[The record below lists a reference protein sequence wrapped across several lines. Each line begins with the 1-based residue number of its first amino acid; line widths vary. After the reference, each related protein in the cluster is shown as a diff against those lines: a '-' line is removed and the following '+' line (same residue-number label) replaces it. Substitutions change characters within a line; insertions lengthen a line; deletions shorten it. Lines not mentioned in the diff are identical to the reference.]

1 MAVQDDNGSAQEAFQ
16 RALDAAV
23 ERGEVVRGARALYRP
38 GQLVLSDRAVQ
49 LLGEELSSIADADG
63 EQGEWLARVGL
74 QLWRTARGEGAAALV
89 EVATRLQGL
98 ALTRAEEGGD
108 AGSIEAGDPPIT
120 VSLNHVLVGLPH
132 PWGGPA
138 GPPSATAAHRR
149 LDPAAE
155 RAVPDIAVLDT
166 GVPSHK
172 LLSAWHPNLDAAIRR
187 DPGNPVFHD
196 DEDRLYPAG
205 AAPVLGAEAGH
216 GTFIAGLV
224 RRVAPDLVISP
235 YAVLDPDGI
244 GDDVWVARALLSVG
258 TRPMAVPVINL
269 SLGGYTFDDNP
280 PAVTKAVLNQ
290 LPRTTVVVA
299 AAGNDGIDRPWWPAA
314 FADVVAVAAVDDA
327 DGVVA
332 PTAWSNYGPWVD
344 VCTVGLDLLSTY
356 VEGTYPSGP
365 TFAGPHPFARWS
377 GTSFAAPLVA
387 AEIARRVREDAELG
401 LAPTGPLT
409 ADEAWRQ
416 LAAELVPLPGSR
428 DVGLLY
434 WPPEDPREPRLP

>member
-1 MAVQDDNGSAQEAFQ
+1 MTEQDGAEPGDAFR

-38 GQLVLSDRAVQ
+38 GQLVLSDRAVR

-74 QLWRTARGEGAAALV
+74 QLWRIVRGESAESLV
-89 EVATRLQGL
+89 EVATRLQGI
-98 ALTRAEEGGD
+98 ALTRAERDPAADEPGGD
-108 AGSIEAGDPPIT
+108 DPPIT
-120 VSLNHVLVGLPH
+120 VSLNHVLVGEPH
-132 PWGGPA
+132 PRGGPA
-138 GPPSATAAHRR
+138 GPPSATAAHPP
-149 LDPAAE
+149 LDPAPD
-155 RAVPDIAVLDT
+155 RSVPDIAVLDT

-172 LLSAWHPNLDAAIRR
+172 LLSSWHPQLDAAIRR

-196 DEDRLYPAG
+196 DEDRLYPV
-205 AAPVLGAEAGH
+205 AAPTLGAEAGH

-244 GDDVWVARALLSVG
+244 GDDVWVARALLAVG
-258 TRPMAVPVINL
+258 SRPMAVPVVNL

-280 PAVTKAVLNQ
+280 PVVTQAVLDQ

-314 FADVVAVAAVDDA
+314 CKHVVAVAAVDDLG
-327 DGVVA
+327 GVVA
-332 PTAWSNYGPWVD
+332 PTEWSNFGPWVD
-344 VCTVGLDLLSTY
+344 VCTVGSDLLSTY
-356 VEGTYPSGP
+356 VEGTYPTG
-365 TFAGPHPFARWS
+365 TVFAGPHPFARWS

-401 LAPTGPLT
+401 HAPTGPLT
-409 ADEAWRQ
+409 ADEAWLQ
-416 LAAELVPLPGSR
+416 LAAELVRLPSAR
-428 DVGLLY
+428 AVGLLY
-434 WPPEDPREPRLP
+434 WPPEDPRQPRLP

>member
-1 MAVQDDNGSAQEAFQ
+1 MAVQGDDGSAQDAFQ
-16 RALDAAV
+16 QALDAAV

-38 GQLVLSDRAVQ
+38 GQLVLSDRAVH

-63 EQGEWLARVGL
+63 EQGEWLGRVGL
-74 QLWRTARGEGAAALV
+74 QLWRIVRGEGAASLV

-98 ALTRAEEGGD
+98 ALTRAEERGD
-108 AGSIEAGDPPIT
+108 AESIDREDPPIT
-120 VSLNHVLVGLPH
+120 VSLNHVLVGQPH
-132 PWGGPA
+132 PKGGPA
-138 GPPSATAAHRR
+138 GPPTATAAHRR

-172 LLSAWHPNLDAAIRR
+172 LLSSWHPNLDAAIRR
-187 DPGNPVFHD
+187 DSANPVFHD
-196 DEDRLYPAG
+196 DEDRLYPA

-244 GDDVWVARALLSVG
+244 GDDVWVARALLAVG

-280 PAVTKAVLNQ
+280 PVVTQAVLDR

-314 FADVVAVAAVDDA
+314 FANVVAVAAVDDA

-332 PTAWSNYGPWVD
+332 PTAWSNYGTWVD

-356 VEGTYPSGP
+356 VDGTYPSGA
-365 TFAGPHPFARWS
+365 TFSGPHPFARWS

-401 LAPTGPLT
+401 HSATGPLT

-416 LAAELVPLPGSR
+416 LAAELVPLPSPR

>member
-1 MAVQDDNGSAQEAFQ
+1 MAVQGDDGSAQDAFQ

-63 EQGEWLARVGL
+63 EQGEWLGRVGL
-74 QLWRTARGEGAAALV
+74 QLWRIVRGEGAASLV
-89 EVATRLQGL
+89 ETATRLQGL
-98 ALTRAEEGGD
+98 ALTRAEERRDGESTD
-108 AGSIEAGDPPIT
+108 REDPPIT
-120 VSLNHVLVGLPH
+120 VSLNHVLVGQPH
-132 PWGGPA
+132 PRGGPA
-138 GPPSATAAHRR
+138 GPPTATAAHRR

-166 GVPSHK
+166 GVPTHK

-187 DPGNPVFHD
+187 DPANPVFHD

-205 AAPVLGAEAGH
+205 APVLGAEAGH

-244 GDDVWVARALLSVG
+244 GDDVWVARALLAVG
-258 TRPMAVPVINL
+258 TRPMAVPVISL

-280 PAVTKAVLNQ
+280 PVVTQAVLDR

-332 PTAWSNYGPWVD
+332 PTSWSNFGPWVD
-344 VCTVGLDLLSTY
+344 VCTLGQDLLSTY
-356 VEGTYPSGP
+356 VEGTYPSGA
-365 TFAGPHPFARWS
+365 TFTGPHTFARWS

-387 AEIARRVREDAELG
+387 GLIAAQMSNASASAADATATVLAQAAAQAIPGLG
-401 LAPTGPLT
+401 P
-409 ADEAWRQ
+409 
-416 LAAELVPLPGSR
+416 V
-428 DVGLLY
+428 LY
-434 WPPEDPREPRLP
+434 PWHA

>member
-1 MAVQDDNGSAQEAFQ
+1 MTEQSDGEATRDAFQEA
-16 RALDAAV
+16 LDRAV

-38 GQLVLSDRAVQ
+38 DQLVLSDRAVE

-63 EQGEWLARVGL
+63 ESGEWLGRVGL
-74 QLWRTARGEGAAALV
+74 QLWLIMRGGRGESLV
-89 EVATRLQGL
+89 EMATRLQGL
-98 ALTRAEEGGD
+98 ALTRADQG
-108 AGSIEAGDPPIT
+108 AGRVDDEAGDRPIT
-120 VSLNHVLVGLPH
+120 VSLNHVLVGQPH
-132 PWGGPA
+132 PKGGPA
-138 GPPSATAAHRR
+138 GPPAATAAHRR
-149 LDPAAE
+149 LDPAQE
-155 RAVPDIAVLDT
+155 REVPDIAVLDT
-166 GVPSHK
+166 GVPSRT
-172 LLSAWHPNLDAAIRR
+172 LLSVWHPNLDAAIRR
-187 DPGNPVFHD
+187 DHANPVFHD
-196 DEDRLYPAG
+196 DEDRLYPSS
-205 AAPVLGAEAGH
+205 APQLGAEAGH

-244 GDDVWVARALLSVG
+244 GDDVWVARALLAVG

-280 PAVTKAVLNQ
+280 PVVTQAVLDE

-299 AAGNDGIDRPWWPAA
+299 AAGNDGVDRPWWPAA
-314 FADVVAVAAVDDA
+314 FKRVVAVAAVDDA
-327 DGVVA
+327 GGVVA
-332 PTAWSNYGPWVD
+332 PTGWSNYGAWVD

-356 VEGTYPSGP
+356 VDGTYPSGA

-401 LAPTGPLT
+401 LSPTGPLT

-416 LAAELVPLPGSR
+416 LAAELVRLTSAR
-428 DVGLLY
+428 AVGLLY